1 MPLEAYPVITPI
13 QVRFR
18 DLDSLG
24 HVNNAVY
31 LTYLELARIQYLGR
45 LELDTLRPSIVVAR
59 IEIDYLRPI
68 LLGDEVAV
76 GVRVTGIGNK
86 SFRMEYGI
94 TANQELAARAASVQV
109 WLEAGRPAP
118 VPAAVR
124 EAIQRLER
132 LPVNER

>member
-1 MPLEAYPVITPI
+1 MDAYPVVTPI

-31 LTYLELARIQYLGR
+31 LTYLELARIQYLDR
-45 LELDTLRPSIVVAR
+45 LKLDTLRPSIVVAR

-68 LLGDEVAV
+68 LLGEEVAV
-76 GVRVTGIGNK
+76 GVRVTSIGNK

-94 TANQELAARAASVQV
+94 AAGQELAARATSVQV

-118 VPAAVR
+118 VPTAVR

-132 LPVNER
+132 LPVQGR